1 MTLSPP
7 PPVLQ
12 AHHLGVALG
21 GTSLL
26 RDVSL
31 EVAAGEVVAVLG
43 TNGAGK
49 STLIRTAVGLMA
61 PTSGNVRLY
70 GADVTGPG
78 RAVPW
83 QRIGYVP
90 QRVGATSGVPATAA
104 EVVTSGLLHRSRLR
118 PGRDA
123 HRRCLEALDQVR
135 LGARAH
141 ESVQVL
147 SGGQQQRVLIARA
160 LVREPDLLILDEPL
174 SGMDRDSMEAL
185 AATLAGLRQRGA
197 TVVVVLHELGPL
209 APLITRTV
217 VLHGGRI
224 VHDGPAPPP
233 HSRDTDLLDPHPHP
247 AVPLSIPTVPDL
259 QRQW

>member
-1 MTLSPP
+1 MKPS
-7 PPVLQ
+7 PPVLRT
-12 AHHLGVALG
+12 HHLGVVLG
-21 GTSLL
+21 GAPVL

-31 EVAAGEVVAVLG
+31 GIAAGEVVAVLG
-43 TNGAGK
+43 SNGAGK
-49 STLIRTAVGLMA
+49 STLVRAAVGLLT
-61 PTSGNVRLY
+61 PTAGEVRLY
-70 GADVTGPG
+70 GVDVTGAA

-83 QRIGYVP
+83 QRVGYVP

-104 EVVTSGLLHRSRLR
+104 EVVASGLLHRRRLR

-123 HRRCLEALDQVR
+123 RRRCLEALDQVR

-141 ESVQVL
+141 ESVQVF

-174 SGMDRDSMEAL
+174 TGMDRDSLEAL
-185 AATLAGLRQRGA
+185 AATLAGLRQRGVA
-197 TVVVVLHELGPL
+197 VVVVLHELGPL
-209 APLITRTV
+209 APSITRTV
-217 VLHGGRI
+217 VLHGGRV
-224 VHDGPAPPP
+224 VHDGPASPR
-233 HSRDTDLLDPHPHP
+233 HSRDADVLDPHPHP